1 MLPHSTLLERDMS
14 FDPYFHEASG
24 SVRFWVPTGEEGIG
38 AIIGREILSYCF
50 RGRTDEGDPLKIYAA
65 HRDQIH
71 AAVMRRV
78 AEGAREPVILKRH
91 DLGIVA

>member
-1 MLPHSTLLERDMS
+1 MS
-14 FDPYFHEASG
+14 YEPYFHDASA
-24 SVRFWVPTGEEGIG
+24 SVRFWVPEGESGIG

-50 RGRTDEGDPLKIYAA
+50 RGRSNEGDPMKIYTA

-71 AAVMRRV
+71 AAVTRRV

-91 DLGIVA
+91 DLGIVAS